1 LHFHGRMTHHTDEH
15 NAGADRPLG
24 RRLERVLDTVEALGG
39 SDEHR
44 REQLV
49 ETAEDRGLDRPLG
62 EQAYDL
68 AREEKLDPAFAL
80 ALVLEGV
87 SVRPLPGP
95 RPDVETAE
103 PNEPE
108 WVDAPPEPA
117 EARLELRLRQTFR
130 RFRSHLDARGEP
142 RGALDAMGQDPDL
155 EPYDY

>member
-1 LHFHGRMTHHTDEH
+1 MTHHTDGHDE
-15 NAGADRPLG
+15 GAERSLD
-24 RRLERVLDTVEALGG
+24 RRLERVLDTVMALGG

-49 ETAEDRGLDRPLG
+49 EEAEDRGLDRPLG
-62 EQAYDL
+62 EQVYDL
-68 AREEKLDPAFAL
+68 AREERLNPAYAL

-130 RFRSHLDARGEP
+130 RFRSHLDARSEP
-142 RGALDAMGQDPDL
+142 RGALDAMARDPDL
-155 EPYDY
+155 EPFDY

>member
-1 LHFHGRMTHHTDEH
+1 MTHHTDEH
-15 NAGADRPLG
+15 NPGAERSLS
-24 RRLERVLDTVEALGG
+24 RRLARVLETVETLGG

-44 REQLV
+44 REKLV

-62 EQAYDL
+62 EQTYDL
-68 AREEKLDPAFAL
+68 AREERLGPAYAL

-142 RGALDAMGQDPDL
+142 RGALDAMSQDPDL
-155 EPYDY
+155 ESYDY

>member
-1 LHFHGRMTHHTDEH
+1 MTHHTDTH
-15 NAGADRPLG
+15 DDGADASVG
-24 RRLERVLDTVEALGG
+24 RRLDRVLDTVEALGG
-39 SDEHR
+39 KDEHR

-49 ETAEDRGLDRPLG
+49 EEAEERGLDRPLG
-62 EQAYDL
+62 EQVYDL
-68 AREEKLDPAFAL
+68 AREERLDPAYAL

-108 WVDAPPEPA
+108 WVDAPPKPT
-117 EARLELRLRQTFR
+117 EAKLELRLRQTFR
-130 RFRSHLDARGEP
+130 RFRSHLEGGNEA
-142 RGALDAMGQDPDL
+142 RGALDAMGRDPDL